1 MVHRLVLFDIDLT
14 LIRTSRSGLW
24 AMNAAGRELV
34 GPDFTTDGI
43 EFAGRLDTVIITE
56 ALVQSNV
63 EPTDELIRQFRRCY
77 ALHLKQR
84 LDDPGV
90 ERSTLP
96 GVETLLG
103 RLQATTGVIV
113 GLVTGNFSDTGR
125 IKLKACGLDPSRFE
139 ACAFAEDATGTP
151 PSRDELPPIAI
162 GRCSQ
167 RTGMSLPSERVIVV
181 GDTPWDV
188 LCARRNGCRA
198 LGVATGVH
206 SPDDLRMAGA
216 DMVVPDLRDT
226 EALSAWITGK
236 YGL

>member
-34 GPDFTTDGI
+34 GPDFTTAGI
-43 EFAGRLDTVIITE
+43 EFAGRLDTLIIKE
-56 ALVQSNV
+56 ALVQSHV
-63 EPTDELIRQFRRCY
+63 VPSDELISQFRHCY

-96 GVETLLG
+96 GVEALLG
-103 RLQATTGVIV
+103 RLQATTGVMV

-125 IKLKACGLDPSRFE
+125 IKLKACGLDPSQFE

-167 RTGMSLPSERVIVV
+167 HTGMSLPSDRVIVV

-206 SPDDLRMAGA
+206 SLDDLRMTGA
-216 DMVVPDLRDT
+216 DMVVPDLRGT
-226 EALSAWITGK
+226 EALCAWITGEN
-236 YGL
+236 GQ